1 MWIQTKAEKNMPCDP
16 ELICYRIPKEGKGT
30 EKIVTQNGM
39 VVSADRV
46 LSNEAGG
53 IGYIPHFAT
62 CGKEREKIYE
72 NRRKERTSKAKV
84 GKTRDTKWRI

>member
-1 MWIQTKAEKNMPCDP
+1 MPCDP

-72 NRRKERTSKAKV
+72 NRRRERTSKAKV